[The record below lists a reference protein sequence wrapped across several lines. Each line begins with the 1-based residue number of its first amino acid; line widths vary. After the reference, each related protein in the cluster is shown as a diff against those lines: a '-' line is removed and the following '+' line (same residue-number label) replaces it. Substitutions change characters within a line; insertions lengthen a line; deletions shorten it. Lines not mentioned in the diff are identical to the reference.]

1 MDSRLKDL
9 YTIPERVVGQ
19 DSYLLDLSE
28 QCAVFE
34 ERVRNIA
41 YILPEN
47 QRQTIEAYL
56 DIRDE
61 LEFQSIKVA
70 MQYGKNHLK

>member
-9 YTIPERVVGQ
+9 YTIPHHVVEQ

-28 QCAVFE
+28 HCAVLE
-34 ERVRNIA
+34 EKVRILSRTLPTEQR
-41 YILPEN
+41 YI
-47 QRQTIEAYL
+47 IEAFL
-56 DIRDE
+56 DVRDE

-70 MQYGKNHLK
+70 MKFGKHLK